1 MNAAG
6 GWDRIEPRLDAIARR
21 MRSLEWDD
29 SRRAS
34 FVPYESELE
43 NPYVTLDGERL
54 LMLSGYSYLG
64 LNGDHRVIDAAKT
77 ALEHYGTGNHG
88 VRALAG
94 TIPLHEELEEEIAA
108 FVSRDAA
115 LVFSSGYAVNTGV
128 IGSLVTPDDTL
139 LVDKYVHASL
149 IDGAKLSGATVSR
162 FRHNDPEHLDRRLR
176 EASPHGM
183 RLVVVDSVY
192 SMDGDIA
199 PLPAIREVCDRHGAL
214 IMADEAHALGVIGK
228 TGRGVEEHFGRY
240 DLVDLKVG
248 TLSKAI
254 PSMGGWA
261 AGSERLMQFL
271 KFRARPFLFSAALG
285 PAQAAAALEA
295 LRILDLEPGRV
306 THIQRES
313 ARLRGILGE
322 AGLNTGFSETAMI
335 PIICGSDAAAYDYAA
350 ACRKAGVIGL
360 PVLSPAVPNNL
371 ARLRIVVTARH
382 TSADIDLAANALRV
396 AAFQTRLIAA

>member
-1 MNAAG
+1 
-6 GWDRIEPRLDAIARR
+6 

-34 FVPYESELE
+34 FVPYEMELE

-64 LNGDHRVIDAAKT
+64 LNGDHRVIDAART

-162 FRHNDPEHLDRRLR
+162 FRHNDPEHLERRLK

-214 IMADEAHALGVIGK
+214 IMADEAHSLGVIGK
-228 TGRGVEEHFGRY
+228 TGRGIEEHFGRY

-261 AGSERLMQFL
+261 AGSERLMRFL

-313 ARLRGILGE
+313 ARLRSVLGE

-382 TSADIDLAANALRV
+382 TSADIDIAANALRV